1 MKTIKELLDIV
12 ITLEDNPQTSKVIDF
27 HKGVPTLESGV
38 YRKATHGD
46 WLDTEEMESFWSEG
60 ADDERLAGI
69 VRNVKASMGNWEDH
83 ATGLFA
89 LNRVSIFAASD
100 NSYEMICLIWFD
112 GTEEPELWVYDCNG
126 ESRYKDLASY
136 LQAYIDDDVSASAV
150 KWKLA
155 DM

>member
-1 MKTIKELLDIV
+1 MPQV
-12 ITLEDNPQTSKVIDF
+12 ITVMK
-27 HKGVPTLESGV
+27 
-38 YRKATHGD
+38 
-46 WLDTEEMESFWSEG
+46 
-60 ADDERLAGI
+60 
-69 VRNVKASMGNWEDH
+69 
-83 ATGLFA
+83 
-89 LNRVSIFAASD
+89 
-100 NSYEMICLIWFD
+100 CWFD